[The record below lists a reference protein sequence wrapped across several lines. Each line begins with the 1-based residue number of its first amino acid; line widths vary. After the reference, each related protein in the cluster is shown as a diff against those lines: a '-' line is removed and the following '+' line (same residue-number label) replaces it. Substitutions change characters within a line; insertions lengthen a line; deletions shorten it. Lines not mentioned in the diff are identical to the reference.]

1 MTVKTIEI
9 RYLDGT
15 TRTVDAFVIG
25 DLALHASR
33 VNPKLWVVTH
43 VPTHMSFKSVV
54 PPSVLKSKA
63 KTLAWMKKVQTN
75 PRTEK
80 DWLAMRKFTREDVM
94 QNPDA
99 TKTIRGRI
107 REHCLSIKE

>member
-1 MTVKTIEI
+1 MKSQKLEI
-9 RYLDGT
+9 RYLDGST
-15 TRTVDAFVIG
+15 KEFEAFVVG
-25 DLALHASR
+25 DLALHESR
-33 VNPKLWVVTH
+33 VDPKRWTVTH

-54 PPSVLKSKA
+54 PPLVLKNKSKA
-63 KTLAWMKKVQTN
+63 LAWMKKAQVN
-75 PRTEK
+75 LEK